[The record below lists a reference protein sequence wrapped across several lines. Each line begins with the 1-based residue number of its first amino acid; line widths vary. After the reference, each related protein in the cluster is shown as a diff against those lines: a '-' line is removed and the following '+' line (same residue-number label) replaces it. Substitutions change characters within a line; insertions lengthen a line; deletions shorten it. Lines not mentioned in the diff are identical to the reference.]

1 MENNDFFKNYNEM
14 QKQAILDFEHNL
26 LILAC
31 AGSGKTRTITGKMA
45 YAINQGIVSPRQICA
60 VTFTNKA
67 AAEMRERLSDL
78 VPDLSSEAT
87 VRTFHSLGVLLLKR
101 FGKYIG
107 LDPNFDIADEYDVA
121 QIVKDA
127 LNLNNKDGLKN
138 AKITGSWI
146 LAAKEHGYSAL
157 DDKAQEYF
165 YLKGIN
171 YGNDADNLSW
181 RDIFNAYE
189 KEKKRANALD
199 FPDLINCAV
208 ELVENSPEARTWCHN
223 RFKLILVDE
232 YQDSNAMQARFLKSF
247 ASPSSHLIV
256 VGDDDQS
263 IYSFRGAVV
272 DNILSFASTFNNVRE
287 IRLEKNYR
295 STGEILQAADC
306 VIKNNS
312 KRYDKEIVSA
322 TNNHG
327 VKPFFHSSRNI
338 FTEAT
343 YIVSELLKLKD
354 SKETCAILYRKHKC
368 SNVIKKVLLE
378 RHIPFKVSG
387 GIGVLNSKI
396 VKNAIALLKLCLNP
410 FDTVSLKRIISA
422 SKIGL
427 GDEAYKRLIETDPNV
442 IVATKALMNKGRYA
456 SGFRTLNRVLLELSK
471 QVLEE
476 PNASGTTPP
485 PPFSIDELPLETEE
499 TDGDF
504 LISALNTLGINT
516 GISEDE
522 ESLSSSSSGEGQDN
536 PLTIY
541 ASMFDQRQKLFDK
554 ELIEDYSGGL
564 PTQRQILQSFIYRS
578 ELGDDAGQEDDNLV
592 TLSTMHASK
601 GLEWD
606 NVFICG
612 LEEDII
618 PGKADSDFEIEEE
631 RRIFYVAMTRARKR
645 LWLCSKE
652 EASSGKFGMIALRPS
667 SFLDEI
673 PEDMKES
680 IESQSEKPTAINII
694 TPPEPN
700 VSQSDQ
706 IQVGDRVSYSNQ
718 WQGLVLS
725 DEYYMNRRIL
735 VVQVDSGGTIKLVDG
750 MGQLKRLTR

>member
-1 MENNDFFKNYNEM
+1 MEKDFFKNYNEM
-14 QKQAILDFEHNL
+14 QKEAIMDFNHNL

-45 YAINQGIVSPRQICA
+45 YAINQGIVTPRQICA

-67 AAEMRERLSDL
+67 ATEMRERLSEL
-78 VPDLSSEAT
+78 VPDLSNEAT

-101 FGKYIG
+101 FGKRIG
-107 LDPNFDIADEYDVA
+107 LNPNFDIADEYEVA

-127 LNLNNKDGLKN
+127 LNLNNKDSSKN
-138 AKITGSWI
+138 AKITASWI

-157 DDKAQEYF
+157 DEQAQEYF

-181 RDIFNAYE
+181 HDIFNAYE
-189 KEKKRANALD
+189 KEKKKSNALD

-208 ELVENSPEARTWCHN
+208 ELVENSPEARLWCHN

-247 ASPSSHLIV
+247 ASPSSRLIV

-272 DNILSFASTFNNVRE
+272 DNILSFASSFDNVRE

-295 STGEILQAADC
+295 STGEILQAADR

-322 TNNHG
+322 TNTHG
-327 VKPFFHSSRNI
+327 VKPFLHSSRNI

-354 SKETCAILYRKHKC
+354 SNETCAILYRKHKC
-368 SNVIKKVLLE
+368 SNVIKKLLLE
-378 RHIPFKVSG
+378 KHIPFKVSG

-427 GDEAYKRLIETDPNV
+427 GDEAYKRLIETDQNV
-442 IVATKALMNKGRYA
+442 ITATTALMNKGRY
-456 SGFRTLNRVLLELSK
+456 STGFTTLNEVILDLCEK
-471 QVLEE
+471 FVEE

-485 PPFSIDELPLETEE
+485 PPFSIDELNLQVEK
-499 TDGDF
+499 TDGDY
-504 LISALNTLGINT
+504 LISALTKLGINT

-522 ESLSSSSSGEGQDN
+522 ESLAASSSGEGQDN
-536 PLTIY
+536 PLHIY
-541 ASMFDQRQKLFDK
+541 ASMFEQRQKLFDK
-554 ELIEDYSGGL
+554 DLLEDYSVGP
-564 PTQRQILQSFIYRS
+564 PTQRQILQSFICRS
-578 ELGDDAGQEDDNLV
+578 ELGDDAGQKDDNLV

-612 LEEDII
+612 LEDDII
-618 PGKADSDFEIEEE
+618 PGKATSDFEIEEE

-652 EASSGKFGMIALRPS
+652 EASNGKFGMTALRPS
-667 SFLDEI
+667 SFLNEI
-673 PEDMKES
+673 PEDMKDS
-680 IESQSEKPTAINII
+680 SEGRNTTDLALINI
-694 TPPEPN
+694 TAPPEPSI
-700 VSQSDQ
+700 SQDNQ
-706 IQVGDRVSYSNQ
+706 IKVGDRVSYNNQ
-718 WQGLVLS
+718 WQGSVLS
-725 DEYYMNRRIL
+725 EEYYMNRRIL
-735 VVQVDSGGTIKLVDG
+735 VVQVESGGTIKLVDG
-750 MGQLKRLTR
+750 MTQLKRVDS